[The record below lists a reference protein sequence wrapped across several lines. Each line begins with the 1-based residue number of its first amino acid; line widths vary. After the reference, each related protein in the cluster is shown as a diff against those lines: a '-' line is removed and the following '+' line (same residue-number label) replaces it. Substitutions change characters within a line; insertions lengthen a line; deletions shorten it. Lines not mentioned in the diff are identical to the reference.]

1 MIPTFLP
8 SVSLFLAILV
18 SLTVMMVFAFIGLKL
33 ASRLKLIDFPG
44 SKPHKRHARP
54 TPIAGGFA
62 LIGTL
67 FVSGIIINT
76 FASWE
81 VRSIFLA
88 SLPVFFFGLWD
99 DWKDIK
105 VPLKLVGQLFSA
117 FLLIKLGVYIQVF
130 ESPEL
135 PFYLDQNLQVFLDWF
150 ITVVW
155 IVGITNAMN
164 FVDSKDGLA
173 VGLAAIT
180 AAFFML
186 MTLISGQLILSQQ
199 NAILLGA
206 CIGLFFFN
214 SPPALLF
221 LGDSGAQTLGFFLAG
236 LAIVYVP
243 EGTYQFSSWFVPIL
257 LLGVPIFDMFLVV
270 ISRLRRRA
278 PIYMAALDH
287 TYHRLELFGFGS
299 GRAVL
304 TMHFAA
310 LALGCLA
317 FVLLHTSPFIAN
329 TVFIF
334 MLLIGALTLALLDRR
349 KYWPKFN
356 IPEPDME

>member
-1 MIPTFLP
+1 MIPTFSP

-18 SLTVMMVFAFIGLKL
+18 SLIVMLGFALIGLKL
-33 ASRLKLIDFPG
+33 ASRYTLIDFPG
-44 SKPHKRHARP
+44 SKPHKRHDRP
-54 TPIAGGFA
+54 TPIAGGIA

-67 FVSGIIINT
+67 FVAGIVINT
-76 FASWE
+76 YASWE
-81 VRSIFLA
+81 VRAIFLA
-88 SLPVFFFGLWD
+88 SLPVFIFGLWD

-105 VPLKLVGQLFSA
+105 VPLKLLGQLLSA
-117 FLLIKLGVYIQVF
+117 FMLIRLGVYIQVF

-135 PFYLDQNLQVFLDWF
+135 PFYLDQNLRIFLDWF
-150 ITVVW
+150 ITVFW
-155 IVGITNAMN
+155 IVGITNALN

-186 MTLISGQLILSQQ
+186 MTLISGQLVLSQQ

-236 LAIVYVP
+236 LAIAYVP
-243 EGTYQFSSWFVPIL
+243 EGAYQFSSWFVPIL
-257 LLGVPIFDMFLVV
+257 LLGVPIFDTFLVI
-270 ISRLRRRA
+270 ISRLRRRV
-278 PIYMAALDH
+278 PIYKAALDH
-287 TYHRLELFGFGS
+287 TYHRLEFFGFGS

-304 TMHFAA
+304 TMHFTA

-329 TVFIF
+329 SAFI
-334 MLLIGALTLALLDRR
+334 LLLLLGILILTILDRK
-349 KYWPKFN
+349 KYWSKFN
-356 IPEPDME
+356 APAANT